1 MNQMLATAP
10 LVEGRDHFLRCAD
23 EIGRRLCRDAL
34 REGDSINWLRTEPEQ
49 RENLPQ
55 LLVRPVGADLYQGA
69 AGIALFLAMLHQR
82 TGDRLVA
89 RTVDQ
94 ALTLAAAGSGK
105 AGFYTGDAG
114 IGALFISIG
123 LLLGRDGLVEQGLE
137 KVAQAAA
144 MPDAA
149 TLDLLGGAAGLVP
162 LLLTLARQHDRPDFH
177 ERALVLGDTIL
188 AAAQATPE
196 GLCWPHQP
204 EMPAASGFAHGDGG
218 FLPALASLHL
228 THGDARWAEALTA
241 ALRYQRGRFD
251 RQARNWPD
259 YRDGAGNPSSRPS
272 FGASWCHGAAG
283 IGRSR
288 LWLLAAGAQDPLLGE
303 ELEAALHSVAAA
315 LSQPAGPLPTDFSY
329 CHGIAG
335 MADLLLDAGLW
346 LGRPELT
353 ALAAAA
359 GYRGIERHAIPRVP
373 WPCALR
379 GIGEQPGLMT
389 GLAGIGHFYLRLHD
403 PLAAGSLLLPD
414 PYLGTR
420 NIPMGGTTR

>member
-34 REGDSINWLRTEPEQ
+34 RDGDNINWLRTEPEQ

-55 LLVRPVGADLYQGA
+55 LLIRPVGSDLYQGV
-69 AGIALFLAMLHQR
+69 AGIALFLALLHQR

-94 ALTLAAAGSGK
+94 ALTLAATGCTK
-105 AGFYTGDAG
+105 AGFYTGNAG
-114 IGALFISIG
+114 IGALFVSIG
-123 LLLGRDGLVEQGLE
+123 MLQGRDGLVEQGLTR
-137 KVAQAAA
+137 VSHAAA
-144 MPDAA
+144 AA
-149 TLDLLGGAAGLVP
+149 GEAGLDLLGGAAGLVP
-162 LLLTLARQHDRPDFH
+162 LLLTLARHHDRPDFH
-177 ERALVLGDTIL
+177 ERALALGASIL
-188 AAAQATPE
+188 AAGQSGPD
-196 GLCWPHQP
+196 GLCWPTGP
-204 EMPAASGFAHGDGG
+204 ETPAQSGFAHGGSG
-218 FLPALASLHL
+218 ILPALASLHL
-228 THGDARWAEALTA
+228 ANGEARWTEALSA
-241 ALRYQRGRFD
+241 ALRYQRARFD
-251 RQARNWPD
+251 RQTGNWPD
-259 YRDGAGNPSSRPS
+259 YRDAAGNPSAQSS

-288 LWLLAAGAQDPLLGE
+288 LWLLAAGAQDPMLGE
-303 ELEAALHSVAAA
+303 ELEAALRCAAAA
-315 LSQPAGPLPTDFSY
+315 LSQPAGSVAADFSY
-329 CHGIAG
+329 CHGMAG

-359 GYRGIERHAIPRVP
+359 GYRGIERHAVPRTP

-379 GIGEQPGLMT
+379 GVGELPGLMT
-389 GLAGIGHFYLRLHD
+389 GVAGIGHFYLRLHD
-403 PLAAGSLLLPD
+403 PLTTGSLLLPD

-420 NIPMGGTTR
+420 NILMGGTTR